1 MGSGPLGPRM
11 HGRWSEMAIW
21 RGAIFRT
28 RSRYFVQVEP
38 MTASE
43 PCGAESMI
51 MSMIIGKAVWSIPR
65 DNEDSVFG
73 AAGARC
79 GLVPG
84 PFVSA
89 SSEGDSEVE
98 EVPEGVGTAAFVS
111 ADDVGLSSVV
121 GLVGVVGSVAVE
133 TAEVAVILALICPG
147 TAELLGQHCRMA
159 RVGCWTHLLPRP
171 CNALVGEARMME

>member
-1 MGSGPLGPRM
+1 
-11 HGRWSEMAIW
+11 
-21 RGAIFRT
+21 
-28 RSRYFVQVEP
+28 

-89 SSEGDSEVE
+89 SSEGESEVE
-98 EVPEGVGTAAFVS
+98 EVPEGVGTAAVVS
-111 ADDVGLSSVV
+111 ADDVGLSRVV

-147 TAELLGQHCRMA
+147 NGGAAWSALSDGESWLLDAPASKALQCA
-159 RVGCWTHLLPRP
+159 CWR
-171 CNALVGEARMME
+171 G